1 MKTVWVYTV
10 IYNGLLD
17 KIGITN
23 SEELAQYRVREYLK
37 YFNFV
42 KRTTPWIKAVEVW
55 ARRDLL
61 VCVAQFPIETE

>member
-23 SEELAQYRVREYLK
+23 SEELAQKRVREY
-37 YFNFV
+37 NFL
-42 KRTTPWIKAVEVW
+42 RSTIKAVEVW
-55 ARRDLL
+55 ARRDWL